1 MDKGT
6 AQEKTFHVTKAVS
19 AEAVNYLYVVEEEA
33 IAKHTIEIQHG
44 AELGKVYINGIM
56 IGKRA

>member
-1 MDKGT
+1 M
-6 AQEKTFHVTKAVS
+6 TKAVS